1 MLGSPTFSILNK
13 NSIHVFLY
21 FSTFHCSESTFHC
34 SESTSTT
41 SAYTAKSL
49 LLLKIF
55 EVSLFTLT
63 NSARSLLLLE
73 FFKSLLLLDF
83 FLKKTF

>member
-21 FSTFHCSESTFHC
+21 FSTFHC

-63 NSARSLLLLE
+63 NSARSLLLLD

-83 FLKKTF
+83 FL